1 MRLPLVTRANWLAG
15 LVLVLL
21 GAIVWAQGTDRTRFE
36 THLRQFELG
45 AGWAREVFWVNIT
58 RDRFNGAT
66 LYTITRERD
75 GGVEVMAHSAVGA
88 PLGTGEPIPNPTPIP
103 TPCPTPDP
111 NQIPN
116 PPACLKSYG
125 ASLRAEAVVGPSTV
139 TVTYS
144 GSWLT
149 PPIEGWLSDHA
160 IPLNQSSLQ
169 MGETVT
175 WIYPRTECA
184 QTGFGFLSLVR
195 DDGTRC
201 DVVAVF
207 EVPAM

>member
-1 MRLPLVTRANWLAG
+1 MRRLAAVLLLAG
-15 LVLVLL
+15 L
-21 GAIVWAQGTDRTRFE
+21 ASFAWAQGTNRIRFD
-36 THLRQFELG
+36 THQWSLELG
-45 AGWAREVFWVNIT
+45 AGWARETFWINVT

-66 LYTITRERD
+66 LYTITREV
-75 GGVEVMAHSAVGA
+75 GGLVEVVGHSAVGA
-88 PLGTGEPIPNPTPIP
+88 PIPLTLPTPEPEPTP

-116 PPACLKSYG
+116 PPACLRSYG
-125 ASLRAEAVVGPSTV
+125 ASLHAEAVVAPSTV

-144 GSWLT
+144 GAWLT

-175 WIYPRTECA
+175 WIYPRTQCP